1 MKKGFT
7 LVEIIATAVIIVI
20 IGLISFI
27 MVKGVIKNIKK
38 SNDKEIIDNYVNN
51 ILYVRELYIKNND
64 NNVPKY
70 CYNDGKNVFYDEN
83 FNNKYDSNELV
94 CKKDCE
100 DDNCIKYFITN
111 EDIKDKKNK
120 VKCNKII
127 LEDKIEIS
135 DCYIDKRKVNNYK
148 YAKSLN

>member
-7 LVEIIATAVIIVI
+7 LVEIVSIIAIILI

-27 MVKGVIKNIKK
+27 MVKGVLKEIKK
-38 SNDKEIIDNYVNN
+38 SNDKEIVDNYVNN
-51 ILYVRELYIKNND
+51 ILYLRELYMKDNGNND
-64 NNVPKY
+64 LKY
-70 CYNDGKNVFYDEN
+70 CYNDGKQVFYDEN
-83 FNNKYDSNELV
+83 FNNKYDSNELI
-94 CKKDCE
+94 CNKDC
-100 DDNCIKYFITN
+100 DNESCIKHFITN

-135 DCYIDKRKVNNYK
+135 DCYVDNRKVNNYK
-148 YAKSLN
+148 YEKSLD

>member
-1 MKKGFT
+1 MAI
-7 LVEIIATAVIIVI
+7 LVTGGTGYIGSHTVVDLLNHNYEVVIV
-20 IGLISFI
+20 
-27 MVKGVIKNIKK
+27 
-38 SNDKEIIDNYVNN
+38 DNYVNN
-51 ILYVRELYIKNND
+51 ILYLRELYMKDNGNN
-64 NNVPKY
+64 NLKY
-70 CYNDGKNVFYDEN
+70 CYNDGKQVFYDEN

>member
-7 LVEIIATAVIIVI
+7 LVEIVSIIAIILI

-27 MVKGVIKNIKK
+27 MVKGVLKEIKK
-38 SNDKEIIDNYVNN
+38 SNDKEIVDNYVNN
-51 ILYVRELYIKNND
+51 ILYLRELYMKDNGNN
-64 NNVPKY
+64 NLKY
-70 CYNDGKNVFYDEN
+70 CYNDGKQVFYDEN
-83 FNNKYDSNELV
+83 FNNKYDSNELI
-94 CKKDCE
+94 CNKDC
-100 DDNCIKYFITN
+100 DNESCIKHFITN

-135 DCYIDKRKVNNYK
+135 DCYVDNRKVNNYK
-148 YAKSLN
+148 YEKSLD

>member
-7 LVEIIATAVIIVI
+7 LVEIVSIIAIILI

-27 MVKGVIKNIKK
+27 MVKSVLKEIKK
-38 SNDKEIIDNYVNN
+38 SNDKEIVDNYVNN
-51 ILYVRELYIKNND
+51 ILYLRELYMKDNGNND
-64 NNVPKY
+64 LKY
-70 CYNDGKNVFYDEN
+70 CYNDGKQVFYDEN
-83 FNNKYDSNELV
+83 FNNKYDSNELI
-94 CKKDCE
+94 CNKDC
-100 DDNCIKYFITN
+100 DNESCIKHFITN

-135 DCYIDKRKVNNYK
+135 DCYVDNRKVNNYK
-148 YAKSLN
+148 YEKSLD